1 VTTLSMR
8 MNPVKN
14 PTSGKYLTTNSSGMR
29 QKAAGEKAARLIE
42 PVTVPEGGQDGAGG
56 SRRSWSKP
64 A

>member
-1 VTTLSMR
+1 